1 MRWNRRMFHT
11 KARSHEGGWLVAPTT
26 LVALGKRVWCL
37 ATFVDL
43 VSHCPSHDS
52 LRESQGNSATK
63 PGVTP
68 SAALPRVWSESAPQP
83 RSGLCPTAHGC
94 AAEALLW
101 VTAQHINSPERVVPS
116 HHQGRLSAGARI
128 RQNGERHGWFSVSQA
143 TLNRVIHKLDASAQP
158 RWGCLCLWPLPG
170 VAPPRRNPGLH
181 GRIPL
186 GFPEGDGATCDLR
199 IHGGKTAIARPWAF
213 PDGGIGPRPFTPIP
227 STSIRGSP
235 PPTPRALWHTARGC
249 AAEALPRVQA
259 TSRSLPRKGLRRSCP
274 PGGSGKQGR
283 NGIRFAGAEEEPA
296 RNVCPISPKYTHL
309 TYNPFEPSAQPRWG
323 REWCVWVGV
332 DRFAAM
338 DGGQRRWRCSA
349 IVAHTRGNAGLWGRT
364 LSAFPEGEEGPI
376 HPEIHRIIPQNPTRG
391 RRA

>member
-1 MRWNRRMFHT
+1 MASGRLCAINSVRCAWSFPPRSPRLRVTHSLRVVRGGRGEPRMDANGRSWGNALADGRCPNSRANGAEWDNSGQRPGFMRWNRRMFHT

-26 LVALGKRVWCL
+26 LVALRKRVWCL

-83 RSGLCPTAHGC
+83 RRGLCPTAHGC

-101 VTAQHINSPERVVPS
+101 VTSQHINSPERVVPS

-143 TLNRVIHKLDASAQP
+143 TLNRVIRKLYA
-158 RWGCLCLWPLPG
+158 
-170 VAPPRRNPGLH
+170 
-181 GRIPL
+181 
-186 GFPEGDGATCDLR
+186 
-199 IHGGKTAIARPWAF
+199 
-213 PDGGIGPRPFTPIP
+213 
-227 STSIRGSP
+227 
-235 PPTPRALWHTARGC
+235 
-249 AAEALPRVQA
+249 
-259 TSRSLPRKGLRRSCP
+259 
-274 PGGSGKQGR
+274 
-283 NGIRFAGAEEEPA
+283 
-296 RNVCPISPKYTHL
+296 
-309 TYNPFEPSAQPRWG
+309 SAQPRWG

-376 HPEIHRIIPQNPTRG
+376 HPKIHRIIPQNPTRG
-391 RRA
+391 PRA